1 MYEKKYLFSY
11 FSSIADFYK
20 KGILPLDAPEKVQ
33 EFLDRLKDIEN
44 ALDVQ
49 YVQGTL
55 YTIAV
60 FFSTI
65 DNRTDVVEFSKK
77 EKMEIMDTKE
87 YEMVSRRFSDL
98 KESEQLYLTLHL
110 LGSRMQS
117 IPVDFM
123 EEESGQESQWLS
135 RILVKAF
142 SRIAGV
148 GFSKERELTEALAA
162 HLKTSM
168 YRYRYGVQLANPML
182 DNIKNEYGDLFELT
196 ARTCKYLEKKLDF
209 RFRKVKLRI

>member
-1 MYEKKYLFSY
+1 
-11 FSSIADFYK
+11 
-20 KGILPLDAPEKVQ
+20 
-33 EFLDRLKDIEN
+33 
-44 ALDVQ
+44 
-49 YVQGTL
+49 
-55 YTIAV
+55 
-60 FFSTI
+60 
-65 DNRTDVVEFSKK
+65 
-77 EKMEIMDTKE
+77 MEIMDTKE

-182 DNIKNEYGDLFELT
+182 DNIKMSMEISLNSQQEPVNIW
-196 ARTCKYLEKKLDF
+196 KKKLDF